1 MIYTCTFAPAID
13 YTPYVDHFETGKLNR
28 TAEVN
33 YLPGGKGINVAR
45 VLSRLQTEATA
56 FGFVGGF
63 TGAYLKQTLQEQ
75 NIRTDFIET
84 NEITRI
90 NVKIKSDVETELN
103 GPSPTITSDMYAQLL
118 KKVEFLEENDW
129 FVLSGTVPTGFDL
142 TALLNILSR
151 KGIQLVADIAGHVL
165 YEIVP
170 YRPVLVKPNLEE
182 LGDLFGTTL
191 LTVDEAIPYAKQLI
205 ELGVQHVIVSLGGD
219 GALFVSAEDMYYAA
233 APKGKV
239 VNTVGAGDSVVAAT
253 VAMYCETGDWQQAFR
268 HGVAAG
274 SATAFQL
281 DLCKQQDVLALV
293 KQVNVKKL

>member
-45 VLSRLQTEATA
+45 VLSRLQTEVTA
-56 FGFVGGF
+56 FGYVGGF
-63 TGAYLKQTLQEQ
+63 TGAYLKQILQEQ

-103 GPSPTITSDMYAQLL
+103 GPSPIITSDMYAQLL
-118 KKVEFLEENDW
+118 KKVELLEENDW
-129 FVLSGTVPTGFDL
+129 FVLSGTVPAGFDL
-142 TALLNILSR
+142 TALLNILSS
-151 KGIQLVADIAGHVL
+151 KGIQLVADIAGQVL
-165 YEIVP
+165 HEIVP

-182 LGDLFGTTL
+182 LGDLFNTTL

-205 ELGVQHVIVSLGGD
+205 ELGVHHVIVSLGGD
-219 GALFVSAEDMYYAA
+219 GALFVSAEDVYYAV
-233 APKGKV
+233 APRGKV

-253 VAMYCETGDWQQAFR
+253 IAMYCKTGDWQQAFR

-293 KQVNVKKL
+293 KQVIVKKL